1 MEKFFKFYSKK
12 RLYTVLASAL
22 LFLAACTE
30 TTASSN
36 TDTDSNTTAVETAE
50 EVSVDTLGLDATEVS
65 AEDEEWDLETSTVIT
80 LKDGD
85 SSVEGS
91 GAAVSKDIVTI
102 TEAGTYV
109 LEGTLTNGQIR
120 IEAADEAEVHIVLN
134 GVSITNETGAAIYGV
149 NADKTIITLADGVE
163 NTLEDGTEYTFENE
177 EGDEPDAVLFSDD
190 DLLLNGSG
198 SLTITANYKNAIK
211 GKDDVTITNGDYTI
225 DSVQDGIKG
234 RDSIVILGGTFDITA
249 AKDAI
254 QSTNDTDEGQ
264 GYILIEDGTFN
275 LNASGDGIQAET
287 DLEINGGEFNITT
300 NGGSANA
307 ETQTAVNDWGSWSQ
321 DENATDVEEDTEEST
336 SAKGIKATGTMVL
349 NGGEFVIDS
358 QDDAIHSDGTISV
371 NGGNY
376 DISTGD
382 DAVHANTALTIED
395 GNILV
400 QTSYEGLESA
410 ALTVNDGS
418 IEVNTSDDGLNA
430 ASESGTATININGGE
445 VIVNAEGDGI
455 DSNGSIE
462 MTNGLVVV
470 NGPVGGGNG
479 GLDYDSSFDVSGG
492 TLIVNGSSQMAMATS
507 ATSEQ
512 PSLFTT
518 DLSLTQGDVI
528 QIANSNNEVIFT
540 FELQEDSQSL
550 VYSSADLVEGETY
563 TISMIDG
570 LTGEANNGIYDTAD
584 YYSGT
589 VLAELEATTEQEATG
604 MGGGQM
610 PGGGNGGER
619 PSGGMTPPEGTTK
632 PNGMTPPEGVTPP
645 EEDESE
651 TTTNE

>member
-1 MEKFFKFYSKK
+1 MKNNIKINPKK
-12 RLYTVLASAL
+12 GLYTILASAII
-22 LFLAACTE
+22 FLGACSDTA
-30 TTASSN
+30 ASSN
-36 TDTDSNTTAVETAE
+36 ETVAEDTTTDETAQ
-50 EVSVDTLGLDATEVS
+50 EVTVETLGLDSEEVS
-65 AEDEEWDLETSTVIT
+65 AADEEWDLATSTVIT
-80 LKDGD
+80 LED
-85 SSVEGS
+85 SASTVEGS
-91 GAAVSKDIVTI
+91 GAAVSEDTVTI
-102 TEAGTYV
+102 TETGTYV

-134 GVSITNETGAAIYGV
+134 GVSITNETGAAIYAV
-149 NADKTIITLADGVE
+149 NADKTIVTLAEETE
-163 NTLEDGTEYTFENE
+163 NTLEDGTDYTFENE
-177 EGDEPDAVLFSDD
+177 DGDEPDSVLFSDD

-211 GKDDVTITNGDYTI
+211 GKDDVIITNGNYMI

-254 QSTNDTDEGQ
+254 QSTNDTDEGT

-275 LNASGDGIQAET
+275 LTASGDGIQVET
-287 DLEINGGEFNITT
+287 DLEINGGQFNIVT

-307 ETQTAVNDWGSWSQ
+307 ETQTAMSDWGSWS
-321 DENATDVEEDTEEST
+321 ENENTTDVEEDTEEST
-336 SAKGIKATGTMVL
+336 STKGIKATGTMVL

-371 NGGNY
+371 NGGEY
-376 DISTGD
+376 DLSTGD
-382 DAVHANTALTIED
+382 DGIHANTALTIED
-395 GNILV
+395 GNILI
-400 QTSYEGLESA
+400 QESYEGLESGV
-410 ALTVNDGS
+410 LTINGGT
-418 IEVNTSDDGLNA
+418 IEVNASDDGLNA
-430 ASESGTATININGGE
+430 ASDGGTAAISVNGGQ
-445 VIVNAEGDGI
+445 VYVNADGDGI
-455 DSNGSIE
+455 DSNGNVE
-462 MTNGLVVV
+462 MTDGLVVV
-470 NGPVGGGNG
+470 NGPQNGGNG
-479 GLDYDSSFDVSGG
+479 ALDYDGSFDVSGG
-492 TLIVNGSSQMAMATS
+492 TLIANGSSQMAMATS

-563 TISMIDG
+563 TVSTIEG
-570 LTGEANNGIYDTAD
+570 LTSESNYGVFDTSD

-589 VLAELEATTEQEATG
+589 VIAELEATTEQAATGMG

-610 PGGGNGGER
+610 PGANGGGEMPGANGGER
-619 PSGGMTPPEGTTK
+619 PTGGMTPPEGMTT
-632 PNGMTPPEGVTPP
+632 PES
-645 EEDESE
+645 DESD
-651 TTTNE
+651 TTSDE